1 MKMVAFIPARSGSE
15 RVPGKNIRALAGH
28 PLLAYS
34 VESAVNS
41 GCFESVF
48 LVTDSEEYADIGR
61 YYGALCPALRPQ
73 ETSGASSPD
82 LSWLQWVLSHS
93 DFDVRDVQAFSILR
107 PTSPFRRSQTIQ
119 RAVRDFLSGSF
130 DSLRAVSKVTEHPG
144 KMWCVQGTTMS
155 PLLPFEINGVPWHS
169 NQTKVLPEVY
179 VQNASLEIS
188 LVANV
193 RERDSISGSIV
204 RPFFTE
210 GFEGMDLNTEDDW
223 ISLESVAERELGV
236 LECIERK
243 AWVG

>member
-1 MKMVAFIPARSGSE
+1 
-15 RVPGKNIRALAGH
+15 
-28 PLLAYS
+28 
-34 VESAVNS
+34 
-41 GCFESVF
+41 
-48 LVTDSEEYADIGR
+48 
-61 YYGALCPALRPQ
+61 
-73 ETSGASSPD
+73 
-82 LSWLQWVLSHS
+82 
-93 DFDVRDVQAFSILR
+93 
-107 PTSPFRRSQTIQ
+107 
-119 RAVRDFLSGSF
+119 
-130 DSLRAVSKVTEHPG
+130 
-144 KMWCVQGTTMS
+144 MS